1 MKKVLDKEV
10 SCRAFYATL
19 NYARIK
25 NIPYEKLL
33 NGIPY
38 SLSHIL
44 NKHERVE
51 YWVWIQFVS
60 NARLFFS
67 TDEFE
72 EMGVQFVKNG
82 SYAEAI
88 FVGSFL
94 ISTNIISRGL
104 KRLVFTLMNTMFSC
118 IEPNVEYLTK
128 SNIKLQLNL
137 KQGYLFLPE
146 FFLITKGTIKQISEL
161 SGHKNTKVKLQLSPP
176 NAILDISWEKANFNY
191 KVRRQLAW
199 LFNFKKAFLEMTEA
213 HEELRTQ
220 YNKLE
225 ESKRLLIKQTTQL
238 KTAHSLS
245 TSVHQSLE
253 MSDTLNAIIEILEKE
268 AEFDSVTINILTDYE
283 NNQINLSVKSN
294 NEIKNAYKIINDI
307 VVNDK
312 MIGELIVS
320 LQPSKDYLE
329 CKELLEYLMPVI
341 NIVIH
346 DALVLRAI
354 IDYRN
359 NLEQKVESRTLEL
372 EKAKDELSNSNTL
385 LKSAQKIQNNFFA
398 NISHEFRTP
407 LTLILGPIKQLI
419 DTANNSNTTE
429 QLNLIYRSAKK
440 LNRLVDEL
448 LDISKIESGEMKL
461 NAVPVNLVVVVNEI
475 CISFYP
481 LAERKKINFKVHI
494 EEKIIIVFIDRNKF
508 EKILNNVLSNAFKFT
523 PEGGSVEVEV
533 QNHPELV
540 SGSYVDIEK
549 LNRVQLDSNVEI
561 FVRDTGI
568 GIPPDHLDKIFDR
581 FYQVDGSNTRPQEGT
596 GIGLAL
602 TKELIELHKGKIE
615 VESEEGQGSIFKLYF
630 PLGKDHLNPNEIC
643 EVEPEKEQE
652 TVSVLFDEF
661 VERKDEPKNDIK
673 LSEKMELPSLLIVE
687 DNSDV
692 RTYITKILGKN
703 YNICEATDGEN
714 GFDKSI
720 DKIPDLI
727 ISDIMMPK
735 LDGFKLC
742 NRLKNDARTSH
753 IPIIMLTAKATLDD
767 KLNGLEFGADDYIM
781 KPFEASE
788 LKTRIK
794 NLLEQ
799 RKRLHEHYYKNG
811 FVNFD
816 YDKITSQDQMFLK
829 KLSSTIIENISDS
842 SFSVELLAES
852 LAVSK
857 SLLLKKTEALTGE
870 SPIELIKRI
879 RLTKAA
885 KLIENNFGNVTQV
898 GLEVGFNNPSYFAEC
913 FKKQFGVAP
922 SQYSKTKS

>member
-1 MKKVLDKEV
+1 MKNVIDKEV
-10 SCRAFYATL
+10 SCKAFIPVFDYAKSKKIEL
-19 NYARIK
+19 
-25 NIPYEKLL
+25 EKLVEGL
-33 NGIPY
+33 PY
-38 SLSHIL
+38 DLKYLSDRHL
-44 NKHERVE
+44 RVE
-51 YWVWIQFVS
+51 YSVWCQF
-60 NARLFFS
+60 NLKNRLVFS
-67 TDEFE
+67 PSDY
-72 EMGVQFVKNG
+72 EMIGSLYVKNG
-82 SYAEAI
+82 TYFESI
-88 FVGSFL
+88 FFSLFL
-94 ISTNIISRGL
+94 FSTNKVSRSL
-104 KRLVFTLMNTMFSC
+104 NSYLFDLAAAMFSC
-118 IEPNVEYLTK
+118 VEHKTNYLNK
-128 SNIKLQLNL
+128 NHIRIQLRFKEN
-137 KQGYLFLPE
+137 YEYSTE
-146 FFLITKGTIKQISEL
+146 FFFITKGTIKQLGIQ
-161 SGHKNTKVKLQLSPP
+161 SGLDETKVNLHLLPP
-176 NAILDISWEKANFNY
+176 YAVYDIQWNNETIFIKI
-191 KVRRQLAW
+191 KRQLAW
-199 LFNFKKAFLEMTEA
+199 LVNFKKAFLEMTEA

-225 ESKRLLIKQTTQL
+225 ESKRLLVKQTTQL
-238 KTAHSLS
+238 RTAHSLS

-283 NNQINLSVKSN
+283 NNQINLSVKSK
-294 NEIKNAYKIINDI
+294 NEIRNAYKIINDI

-407 LTLILGPIKQLI
+407 LTLILGPVKQLI
-419 DTANNSNTTE
+419 DTANNANSKE

-461 NAVPVNLVVVVNEI
+461 SAAPLNLVVLANEI
-475 CISFYP
+475 CTSFYP
-481 LAERKKINFKVHI
+481 LAERKKINFTVHI
-494 EEKIIIVFIDRNKF
+494 KEKIIIAFIDRNKF

-523 PEGGSVEVEV
+523 PEGGSVEVEI

-540 SGSYVDIEK
+540 SGSSVDIEK
-549 LNRVQLDSNVEI
+549 LKRVQLDSKVEI
-561 FVRDTGI
+561 SVRDTGI
-568 GIPPDHLDKIFDR
+568 GIPTDHLDKIFDR
-581 FYQVDGSNTRPQEGT
+581 FYQVDASQTREQEGT
-596 GIGLAL
+596 GIGLSL
-602 TKELIELHKGKIE
+602 TKELIDLHKARIE
-615 VESEEGQGSIFKLYF
+615 VESEEGKGSTFKLIF

-643 EVEPEKEQE
+643 ELEPEKEQE

-661 VERKDEPKNDIK
+661 DERKDEPKNDIK
-673 LSEKMELPSLLIVE
+673 LSEKIEMPSLLIVE

-692 RTYITKILGKN
+692 RTYITKILGAN
-703 YNICEATDGEN
+703 YNICEATDGED

-799 RKRLHEHYYKNG
+799 RKRIHEHYYKNG
-811 FVNFD
+811 FLYFD
-816 YDKITSQDQMFLK
+816 YDKITSQDQMFLR
-829 KLSSTIIENISDS
+829 KLSSAIIDNISDS
-842 SFSVELLAES
+842 SFSVELLAET